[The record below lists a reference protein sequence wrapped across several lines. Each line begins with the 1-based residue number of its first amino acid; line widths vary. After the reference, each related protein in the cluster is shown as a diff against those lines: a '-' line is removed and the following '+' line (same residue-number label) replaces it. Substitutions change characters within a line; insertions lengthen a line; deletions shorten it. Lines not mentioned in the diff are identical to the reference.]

1 VDKKYF
7 VVVAN
12 DQLVETPYPY
22 YIILDRKYQHQSLPI
37 CDEPE
42 GGALSNMK

>member
-22 YIILDRKYQHQSLPI
+22 YIILDRKYQPQSLPI
-37 CDEPE
+37 SNEPE
-42 GGALSNMK
+42 EGGSF